1 MIGHKML
8 LGAANPQRRCP
19 SNLKALKYSETM
31 NRKLRLDDVLQQ
43 ILKEQEYI
51 TPAAEEMRQYLNEVV
66 STHNLSGTQVLLMMS
81 RLSAAYIQSLKKHF
95 YNEEAK
101 EAVEVLFYDSLAAH
115 LSLVSLKDRQQNIE
129 LN

>member
-1 MIGHKML
+1 
-8 LGAANPQRRCP
+8 
-19 SNLKALKYSETM
+19 M

-95 YNEEAK
+95 YNEETK
-101 EAVEVLFYDSLAAH
+101 EAVEALFYDSLAAH
-115 LSLVSLKDRQQNIE
+115 LSLASLKDRQQNVE

>member
-1 MIGHKML
+1 
-8 LGAANPQRRCP
+8 
-19 SNLKALKYSETM
+19 M

-43 ILKEQEYI
+43 IIKEQEYI

-101 EAVEVLFYDSLAAH
+101 EAVETLFYDSLAAH
-115 LSLVSLKDRQQNIE
+115 LSLVSLKDRQQNVE